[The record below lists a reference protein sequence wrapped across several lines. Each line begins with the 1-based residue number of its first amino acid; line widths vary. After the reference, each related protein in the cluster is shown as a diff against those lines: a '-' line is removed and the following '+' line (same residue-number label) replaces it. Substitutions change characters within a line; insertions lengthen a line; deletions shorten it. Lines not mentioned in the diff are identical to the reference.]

1 MVSIWDHESKK
12 RLRQFPKYHSP
23 VSSISFSH
31 DGTKLAIA
39 VCDVWDEGEEVS
51 KQAKRPIIY
60 IRTLGDEVKVGVR
73 SRFLVL
79 GSDPHIQPKSMT
91 GK

>member
-31 DGTKLAIA
+31 DGTRLAIA
-39 VCDVWDEGEEVS
+39 VCDVWDEGEEAS
-51 KQAKRPIIY
+51 KQAKRPSIFV
-60 IRTLGDEVKVGVR
+60 RALGDEVKVGVL
-73 SRFLVL
+73 SCPLVPSPDL
-79 GSDPHIQPKSMT
+79 FVQPKSMT

>member
-23 VSSISFSH
+23 ISSISFSH
-31 DGTKLAIA
+31 DGTKLAVA
-39 VCDVWDEGEEVS
+39 VCDVWDEGEEAS
-51 KQAKRPIIY
+51 KQAKRPSIF
-60 IRTLGDEVKVGVR
+60 IRSLGDEVKVGAP
-73 SRFLVL
+73 SATLVL
-79 GSDPHIQPKSMT
+79 GTDYCSQPKSMT